1 MYNNKF
7 NFSHYFGNWEKKIV
21 LLIKNTSSENL
32 FQCWNEIVANTERF
46 KRFYNVFEVAYH
58 RELLYNYGWEEK
70 MTFLSTH
77 DSNA

>member
-1 MYNNKF
+1 
-7 NFSHYFGNWEKKIV
+7 
-21 LLIKNTSSENL
+21 
-32 FQCWNEIVANTERF
+32 VANTERF